1 MSELVRFLVSPI
13 VRNPDAVRVNEIKG
27 EAAVL
32 LELTVDPSDLDRVR
46 GPDGETLQ
54 AIRTVLS
61 ASAGRRKAVLELV
74 DPSAESSESED
85 SSEDQESEGQ
95 DADSSEDAG
104 DAEDADEES

>member
-46 GPDGETLQ
+46 GPEGETLQ

-61 ASAGRRKAVLELV
+61 ASSGRRKAVLEMV
-74 DPSAESSESED
+74 DPSALAAKEADDEDTSDEVD
-85 SSEDQESEGQ
+85 SSDGADLDMDDPDTES
-95 DADSSEDAG
+95 
-104 DAEDADEES
+104 